1 MKIALVHPCIGRRT
15 GQPYMR
21 LWQMEPLPPAAIA
34 GMTPPGVE
42 ICFYDDRME
51 PVDYDAPVDL
61 AAISVETY
69 TAKRAYQIASEF
81 RLRGVPVVMGGFHAT
96 LCPQE
101 VARYADAVV
110 IGEAEE
116 LWEQVLADAQRGAL
130 ATYYQSAARPRLA
143 GLRPDRSIYAGK
155 NYLPVGLV
163 EFSRGCR
170 YSCDFCAIQTVF
182 QRSQN
187 CRPPGDILIELET
200 QRRKPLVFFVDDN
213 LTASPKQAR
222 QLLEALVPLKMRWVS
237 QVSIE
242 AALDEDLLALMV
254 RSGCQG
260 VLIGFES
267 LNPANLEKMNK
278 RANLNHSGT
287 IYKQALTNLRRHN
300 LRLYITFVF
309 GYDADTSASFGESL
323 DFALRQR
330 FYIAAFNH
338 LTPFPG
344 TLLYR
349 RLQAEGR
356 LRFGAWWLDD
366 GYSYNQ
372 LPFYPVKM
380 TPEAVQRGC
389 VKTRAHFYSWP
400 NIWRRGLDPV
410 NRSNL
415 PMWLHYY
422 GINAMFR
429 REVRSRDD
437 FPLGDQGWQGKLLPV
452 RENPPEP
459 AQPNIKTLPLLQRLE
474 G

>member
-1 MKIALVHPCIGRRT
+1 
-15 GQPYMR
+15 MR

-34 GMTPPGVE
+34 GLTPSEVE
-42 ICFYDDRME
+42 IRFYDDRME
-51 PVDYDAPVDL
+51 SVDYDAPVDL

-69 TAKRAYQIASEF
+69 TAKRAYQIASEY
-81 RLRGVPVVMGGFHAT
+81 RRRGVPVVMGGFHAT

-110 IGEAEE
+110 IGEAEG
-116 LWEQVLADAQRGAL
+116 LWEQVLSDAERGAL
-130 ATYYQSAARPRLA
+130 ATYYQSAARPPLA

-170 YSCDFCAIQTVF
+170 YNCDFCAIQTVF

-187 CRPPGDILIELET
+187 CRPPEDILAELET

-213 LTASPKQAR
+213 LTASPNRAR

-237 QVSIE
+237 QVSLE
-242 AALDEDLLALMV
+242 AALDQDLLALMA

-267 LNPANLEKMNK
+267 LNPVNLEKMNK
-278 RANLNHSGT
+278 RINLFGGPGNGGGT
-287 IYKQALTNLRRHN
+287 AYEQALANLRRHN
-300 LRLYITFVF
+300 IRLYITFVF
-309 GYDADTSASFGESL
+309 GYDADTPASFAESL
-323 DFALRQR
+323 DFALRNR
-330 FYIAAFNH
+330 FYVAAFNH

-344 TLLYR
+344 TPLYT

-356 LRFGAWWLDD
+356 LRYDAWWLDER
-366 GYSYNQ
+366 YSYNQ
-372 LPFYPVKM
+372 LPFHPVSM

-389 VKTRAHFYSWP
+389 VETRARFYSWA

-410 NRSNL
+410 NRSSL
-415 PMWLHYY
+415 PMWSYYY

-437 FPLGDQGWQGKLLPV
+437 YPPGDQGWQG
-452 RENPPEP
+452 E
-459 AQPNIKTLPLLQRLE
+459 LLQVRQNPSPQNGKQPPPLSSVE
-474 G
+474 S